1 MKTLRVF
8 PGQTFILIMK
18 LLNEGVDIPLLQT
31 KNLKKIKYN
40 GTKASVYG
48 EF

>member
-1 MKTLRVF
+1 
-8 PGQTFILIMK
+8 MK
-18 LLNEGVDIPLLQT
+18 LLNEGVDIPLLQI